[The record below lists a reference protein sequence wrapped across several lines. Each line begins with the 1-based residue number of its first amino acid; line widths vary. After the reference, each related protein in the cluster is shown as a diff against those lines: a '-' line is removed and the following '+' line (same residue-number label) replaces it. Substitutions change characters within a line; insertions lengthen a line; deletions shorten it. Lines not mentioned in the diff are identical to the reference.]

1 MSSAGIQEEKEQVEM
16 LAGKTFFSG
25 GIKLTSPSFS
35 TTLLED
41 LNDDKNSP
49 RPAVAV
55 AEVIVAG
62 SARQAPEPPE
72 EAMGVLADRNRKK
85 QQRKERRA
93 KNDPKNKT
101 LDDEYNAPPY
111 PHTNSKSNR
120 IFLLSMPSAKKVQAA
135 IEVGDLR
142 RHKDDLQR
150 LSWLAIFSVSEG
162 KRIIKSG
169 SREVPAL
176 V

>member
-41 LNDDKNSP
+41 LNDDKTSP

-62 SARQAPEPPE
+62 SAREAPEPPE

-85 QQRKERRA
+85 QQRKERRM

-101 LDDEYNAPPY
+101 LDDEYNAPRTLTRTQKATDFFCFRCQVP
-111 PHTNSKSNR
+111 
-120 IFLLSMPSAKKVQAA
+120 KKVQAA

>member
-41 LNDDKNSP
+41 LNDDKTSP

-62 SARQAPEPPE
+62 SAREAPEPPE

-85 QQRKERRA
+85 QQRKERRM

-101 LDDEYNAPPY
+101 LDDEYNAPRTLTRTQKATDFFCFRCQVPKK
-111 PHTNSKSNR
+111 SKLQSKWETSDGIKTICNGCHG
-120 IFLLSMPSAKKVQAA
+120 LLSSLSQKAK
-135 IEVGDLR
+135 G
-142 RHKDDLQR
+142 
-150 LSWLAIFSVSEG
+150 
-162 KRIIKSG
+162 
-169 SREVPAL
+169 
-176 V
+176 